1 MQINEMQLII
11 RYIYFYIIKHAMNE
25 MEYNGWWSRIKLCLE
40 YRYYQEYIT
49 DLRGVVQCG
58 G

>member
-1 MQINEMQLII
+1 MQINEMI

-40 YRYYQEYIT
+40 YRYYQEYST
-49 DLRGVVQCG
+49 DLRGTVQCG